1 MPRILR
7 LVPMAVKMVVRHRGR
22 SLLTIAGVAA
32 AMCLF
37 AAISA
42 LSAGVAEATETT
54 AKDATLVVYR
64 ENRFCPFTSRLPE
77 RYEPRI
83 RAIPG
88 VVDVVPMKVVVS
100 NCRASLDVVTFRGVR
115 PRDFAAAD
123 ATQFR
128 LLSGSLDDW
137 LRRTDAALVGRVL
150 AERRGLKPGDRFRSS
165 GVTATV
171 AAVFESDQPQD
182 QNVAYVDLE
191 FLQRA
196 PGIDQVGI
204 VTQFQVHVD
213 DPTRM
218 DEVGRAIDTE
228 FAHDEEPT
236 STHPEKAFVAR
247 AASDVMELISF
258 TGWVAMGCL
267 AAVLALVANSIVMSV
282 HDRVRDF
289 AVMQTLGFTQPW
301 VGTLV
306 VLEAALLGS
315 LGGMLGTTLGLGFLS
330 FADVALSNEGL
341 SIGFSVGPSVWVSS
355 LATSILVGV
364 VAGLVPALRA
374 ARAPIVESFRAV

>member
-7 LVPMAVKMVVRHRGR
+7 LIPMAVKMVLRHRGR

-37 AAISA
+37 ASIRA

-54 AKDATLVVYR
+54 SKDATLVVYR

-83 RAIPG
+83 RTIAG

-115 PRDFAAAD
+115 PRDFVASE
-123 ATQFR
+123 ATDLR
-128 LLSGSLDDW
+128 LLSGSFDDW
-137 LRRTDAALVGRVL
+137 LRRTDAAIVGRVL

-165 GVTATV
+165 GITATV
-171 AAVFESDQPQD
+171 AAVFESDAAQD
-182 QNVAYVDLE
+182 QNVAYVDLQ

-196 PGIDQVGI
+196 PGIDQLGI

-213 DPTRM
+213 DPARM
-218 DEVGRAIDTE
+218 DEIGRAIDAE
-228 FAHDEEPT
+228 FEHDEEPT

-247 AASDVMELISF
+247 AASDVMELIRF
-258 TGWVAMGCL
+258 TSWVAFGCL

-301 VGTLV
+301 IGTLV
-306 VLEAALLGS
+306 ILEAALLGT
-315 LGGMLGTTLGLGFLS
+315 LGGALGTTVGLGLLAFT
-330 FADVALSNEGL
+330 DVALSNEGL
-341 SIGFSVGPSVWVSS
+341 SIGFSVGPSVWIGS
-355 LATSILVGV
+355 LLTSVLVGV
-364 VAGLVPALRA
+364 AAGLVPAMRA